1 VGSPNSEGQAID
13 WNHAPKQVDGIEVNP
28 VADEYVV
35 YQANRGRVHF
45 LNLTAVL
52 VLEMCTGRVRAGEMP
67 GLLKDAYHL
76 AEPPTAEV
84 AECLATLLD
93 EGLVT

>member
-1 VGSPNSEGQAID
+1 
-13 WNHAPKQVDGIEVNP
+13 
-28 VADEYVV
+28 
-35 YQANRGRVHF
+35 
-45 LNLTAVL
+45 
-52 VLEMCTGRVRAGEMP
+52 MP